1 MAMAM
6 AMAMAILMKVSE
18 LIKHLRSLDQD
29 AQIRVLVSCHDHW
42 RNTAAYQATGG
53 GFGLAENG
61 PNDKCRIGEA
71 AKVTSFWNG
80 VTFISHVSKK
90 ATKAFLEAPTYVA
103 H

>member
-1 MAMAM
+1 MY
-6 AMAMAILMKVSE
+6 ILFTTDASRRGVFFAEVEDTTDLKEAVKTGIIQCKMIRNV
-18 LIKHLRSLDQD
+18 IK
-29 AQIRVLVSCHDHW
+29 W
-42 RNTAAYQATGG
+42 QATGG
-53 GFGLAENG
+53 VFGLAENG

-80 VTFISHVSKK
+80 VTFVSHVSKK